1 MKDYAKRIVI
11 VLIILLAII
20 FVLDFFYTKY
30 RYTDNNINETTEQ
43 IKDTQN
49 ETKQEEIP
57 VSDLDEIEKYENTLG
72 RTTANLN
79 LRNYPSTE
87 GTISQTLPKNTI
99 LNILAKVRTGWYKV
113 SFNNEEGY
121 VSNEYVK
128 ILTEDEKKEISIAEK
143 YHDTYA
149 KVNTDSMLNIRERAN
164 KEANKLTSVK
174 EGSILKVYQRMEN
187 NWYLVE
193 GNTILGY
200 VSGEYIKVLTKEEY
214 STYSAQNNNLLI
226 PEQNIIA
233 TYTSTSTYNENSR
246 YNMHLAA
253 DYMNETIISPG
264 ETYSHLNIVHPENEP
279 NKYVESTIFVGDG
292 KVGQGVGGGICQTSS
307 TTYAAIVSAEEKGI
321 KTGFNVTAQAP
332 HSGKVNYVPRKYE
345 ATVNSGTQDFCFRNC
360 NDYSIKIVTL
370 YNHNTLTVTIYKI

>member
-1 MKDYAKRIVI
+1 MKDCVKRIVI
-11 VLIILLAII
+11 VLLILLAVI

-30 RYTDNNINETTEQ
+30 NYSDNTLKESNTQTQDTDKKE
-43 IKDTQN
+43 
-49 ETKQEEIP
+49 EEILP
-57 VSDLDEIEKYENTLG
+57 SDLDEVEKYENTLG

-79 LRNYPSTE
+79 LRDYPSTD
-87 GTISQTLPKNTI
+87 GNISQTLPKNTI
-99 LNILAKVRTGWYKV
+99 LTIVAKVRTGWYKV
-113 SFNNEEGY
+113 SFNNKEGY

-128 ILTEDEKKEISIAEK
+128 ILTEEEKKEITIAQK
-143 YHDTYA
+143 YDKNTYA
-149 KVNTDSMLNIRERAN
+149 KVNIDTMLNIRERAN

-174 EGSILKVYQRMEN
+174 AGSVLKVYQRMEN

-200 VSGEYIKVLTKEEY
+200 VSGEYIKILTEGEY
-214 STYSAQNNNLLI
+214 NTYSSENSNLLI

-233 TYTSTSTYNENSR
+233 TYTSTSTYNKNSR

-264 ETYSHLNIVHPENEP
+264 ETYSHLNIVHPEGKE
-279 NKYVESTIFVGDG
+279 NKYIESTIFVGDG
-292 KVGQGVGGGICQTSS
+292 KVGQGIGGGICQTSS

-321 KTGFNVTAQAP
+321 KTGLNVTAQAP